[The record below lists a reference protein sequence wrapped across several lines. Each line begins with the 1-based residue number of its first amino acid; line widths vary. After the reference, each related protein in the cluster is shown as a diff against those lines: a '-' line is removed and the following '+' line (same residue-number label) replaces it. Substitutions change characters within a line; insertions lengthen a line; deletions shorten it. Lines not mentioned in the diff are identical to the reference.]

1 MDRRAHGDRRVIML
15 SPPNS
20 NTPKITSA
28 ASTSLVR
35 LSPLAYEHI
44 TLTGRYH
51 LISPS

>member
-1 MDRRAHGDRRVIML
+1 MIML

-20 NTPKITSA
+20 NAPKNPSA
-28 ASTSLVR
+28 ASTSFVR